1 MQVNKITETSVEN
14 ESFVSD
20 VTSFTQAV
28 GCTTDQFNAR
38 QTALYIG
45 LQLEEMA
52 EKLDAVQ
59 KAGGGVFKYA
69 KHDLEDLIR
78 NLHAVSGKFKQG
90 EFDHEVGQADRH
102 DMLDA
107 DIDLAWVTI
116 GSALSQG
123 ADVLGA
129 AKEVARSNLSK
140 VSGGVVKKDANG
152 KVMKPAGWTPPDLK
166 PFVCSDKSLPVIDT
180 PIGNRRVPHHGDK
193 TDERFTSEMVEY
205 KAKGAS
211 DDDVILAAIRF
222 SHYQNGEVLSVDRI
236 HDLVAKANPALDK
249 ASVKACFRAFFKKNP
264 ECLMSADLLFQEE
277 FQSMST
283 EK

>member
-166 PFVCSDKSLPVIDT
+166 PFVCSDKSLIVDT
-180 PIGNRRVPHHGDK
+180 PMRPAPHHGDK
-193 TDERFTSEMVEY
+193 TDEKFKSEMAEY

-222 SHYQNGEVLSVDRI
+222 SHYQNGEMLSVDRVY
-236 HDLVAKANPALDK
+236 DLVASQDNPSLDK
-249 ASVKACFRAFFKKNP
+249 VAVTACFHAFFKNNP